1 MRIYE
6 EADEMI
12 LKTWMLLPAVLV
24 VVLISGCVNQEGSSA
39 NAGSNSSIA
48 AAGNAVSY
56 SANIEKL
63 EVIHFHGTHQCDSCI
78 AVGKY
83 AEETVNTYFK
93 KELES
98 GKITFAHINGE
109 LPENLA
115 LVEKYGVTS
124 SSLWLGVYDSEG
136 FHPEQ
141 DTNVWYKTN
150 DKNAYMEYLKGV
162 IESKLLG
169 L

>member
-1 MRIYE
+1 MKGFSK
-6 EADEMI
+6 I
-12 LKTWMLLPAVLV
+12 LLV
-24 VVLISGCVNQEGSSA
+24 AALIVPILIASGCTNQPDSTAS
-39 NAGSNSSIA
+39 NASQ
-48 AAGNAVSY
+48 AVSL
-56 SANIEKL
+56 SAPLLDNRL
-63 EVIHFHGTHQCDSCI
+63 EVVHFHGTHQCDSCI
-78 AVGKY
+78 TVGKY

-109 LPENLA
+109 LPENLE

-162 IESKLLG
+162 IESKLSG